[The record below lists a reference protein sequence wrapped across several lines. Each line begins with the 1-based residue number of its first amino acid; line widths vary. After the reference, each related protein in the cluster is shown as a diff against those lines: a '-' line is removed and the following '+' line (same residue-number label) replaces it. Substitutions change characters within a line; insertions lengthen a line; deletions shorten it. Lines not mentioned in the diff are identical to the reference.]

1 MALTSAA
8 KVFDSGKGGSK
19 SFLLDRMTLSV
30 TLEFWCEK
38 EKSING
44 SMSRKINVDNT
55 EESEWVL
62 ERMDGWRDH
71 LLRLK
76 GTVTMRCYG
85 NKCLMCV
92 CRKVTVKSMSFPN
105 GCILIKKGK
114 KDLWVAELWGHSFH
128 CELQTETQEKN
139 ITGRWSPGSQLRLSE
154 KGVEGDSKSQLSK
167 EAFPAPRRVNTQ
179 HYLQN
184 CSPVSSRLWILI
196 CFELSLFHLCI
207 LAMTVFGNVSHSFS
221 L

>member
-44 SMSRKINVDNT
+44 NMSRKINVDNT

-92 CRKVTVKSMSFPN
+92 CRKVTGKSMSFPN

-114 KDLWVAELWGHSFH
+114 TIYGWKSFGDIVS
-128 CELQTETQEKN
+128 TVN
-139 ITGRWSPGSQLRLSE
+139 FRLR
-154 KGVEGDSKSQLSK
+154 
-167 EAFPAPRRVNTQ
+167 PRRRISQEDGLRVHSWDFQKRVWKGT
-179 HYLQN
+179 
-184 CSPVSSRLWILI
+184 P
-196 CFELSLFHLCI
+196 
-207 LAMTVFGNVSHSFS
+207 SHSLVRKHS
-221 L
+221 LPPTEWTLSITYRIALQYHPVFEF